1 MVQIGSK
8 YLRVSRMMI
17 ILASTSPR
25 RLNLLNGLGLK
36 VKVVGSKVKE
46 SKFDISNPEKLVKTL
61 ALTKAR
67 EVARRVSKGLIIG
80 ADTIVVHGGK
90 ILGKPKNREEAKTM
104 LRELSGHMHEVLTGL
119 AVIDASTGKTAVD
132 FVRTR
137 VKFRKL
143 SEEEIA
149 NYVATGEPLDKA
161 GAYAIQEKAGLFVEK
176 IDGCYFNVVGLPLA
190 RLAEILKE
198 FKVALV

>member
-1 MVQIGSK
+1 MLVQIVKCSGVK
-8 YLRVSRMMI
+8 MKI

-25 RLNLLNGLGLK
+25 RIELLRGLGLN
-36 VKVVGSKVKE
+36 VKVVGSRVKE
-46 SKFDISNPEKLVKTL
+46 SKFDIKNPEKLVKTL
-61 ALTKAR
+61 ALTKAQ
-67 EVARRVSKGLIIG
+67 EVARRTKEGIIIG
-80 ADTIVVHGGK
+80 ADTIVVLKGK
-90 ILGKPKNREEAKTM
+90 ILGKPKDSKEAKSM
-104 LRELSGHMHEVLTGL
+104 LRELSGETHEVLTGL
-119 AVIDASTGKTAVD
+119 AVIDASIGKTRVD
-132 FVRTR
+132 FVRTK

-149 NYVATGEPLDKA
+149 NYVATYKPFDKA

-198 FKVALV
+198 FDVTLL

>member
-1 MVQIGSK
+1 M
-8 YLRVSRMMI
+8 RI

-25 RLNLLNGLGLK
+25 RLNLLKDLGLK

-104 LRELSGHMHEVLTGL
+104 LRELSGRTHEVLTGL
-119 AVIDASTGKTAVD
+119 AVIDASTGKTMVD

-149 NYVATGEPLDKA
+149 SYVATGEPLDKA

-198 FKVALV
+198 FNVALV

>member
-1 MVQIGSK
+1 MK
-8 YLRVSRMMI
+8 I

-25 RLNLLNGLGLK
+25 RLELLRDLGLK
-36 VKVVGSKVKE
+36 VKVVGSRVKE
-46 SKFDISNPEKLVKTL
+46 SKFNISDPEKLVKTL
-61 ALTKAR
+61 ALTKAQ
-67 EVARRVSKGLIIG
+67 EVARRTKSGLIIG
-80 ADTIVVHGGK
+80 ADTIVVLKGK
-90 ILGKPKNREEAKTM
+90 IIGKPKSSEEAKFM
-104 LRELSGHMHEVLTGL
+104 LRELSGRTHEVLTGL
-119 AVIDASTGKTAVD
+119 AVIDASTGKTKAD

-143 SEEEIA
+143 AEEEIA
-149 NYVATGEPLDKA
+149 NYVAADKPFDKA

-198 FKVALV
+198 FGVTLV